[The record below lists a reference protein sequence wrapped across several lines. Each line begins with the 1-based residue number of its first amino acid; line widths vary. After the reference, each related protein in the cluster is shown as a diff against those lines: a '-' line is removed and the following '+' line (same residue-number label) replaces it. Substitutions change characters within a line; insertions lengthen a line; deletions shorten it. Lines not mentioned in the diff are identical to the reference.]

1 MLDIHMLNPDMRAY
15 VIRAEAGDKARDT
28 GIRRWGSLI
37 LTADHTLTHLY
48 VHTLHTYTGR
58 RQWCGILWLKVENGE

>member
-1 MLDIHMLNPDMRAY
+1 MLNPDMRAY

-48 VHTLHTYTGR
+48 VICTYIRTPGD
-58 RQWCGILWLKVENGE
+58 GNGVVSYG